1 MEISTK
7 YNINQDVFYVERE
20 RVAETCS
27 TCKGKKIINVTNG
40 VHCWNIK
47 CPDCR
52 GKGKIHNVLHYGV
65 VDGTIKE
72 VIAKQ
77 SETFSYT
84 KYMLH
89 SGITK
94 SEKALFPNVKEAEK
108 KCNYLNDRLNE
119 TKRKLSR
126 TFE

>member
-1 MEISTK
+1 MEIKTK
-7 YNINQDVFYVERE
+7 YDIDQAVFYVERE
-20 RVAETCS
+20 NVIETCS
-27 TCKGKKIINVTNG
+27 TCEGKRIINVTNG

-52 GKGKIHNVLHYGV
+52 GKGKIHNVLYYGV
-65 VDGTIKE
+65 ADGIIKE

-94 SEKALFPNVKEAEK
+94 SEKALFSNVEEAEK
-108 KCNYLNDRLNE
+108 KCSYLNDQIERNKKK
-119 TKRKLSR
+119 TQ
-126 TFE
+126 

>member
-27 TCKGKKIINVTNG
+27 TCKGKKKINVTNG
-40 VHCWNIK
+40 IQNWNVK

-52 GKGKIHNVLHYGV
+52 GKGQIHNVIHYGV
-65 VDGTIKE
+65 ASGKIKQ
-72 VIAKQ
+72 VIAKRN
-77 SETFSYT
+77 ETFSYT
-84 KYMLH
+84 KYVLD

-94 SEKALFPNVKEAEK
+94 SETALFPGVEEAEDQ
-108 KCNYLNDRLNE
+108 CSYLNDQIECNKKK
-119 TKRKLSR
+119 TQ
-126 TFE
+126 

>member
-1 MEISTK
+1 MGISTK

-27 TCKGKKIINVTNG
+27 TCNGKGKINVTNG
-40 VHCWNIK
+40 IKNWNIK

-52 GKGKIHNVLHYGV
+52 GKGQIHNVIHYGV
-65 VDGTIKE
+65 AAGNIIKE
-72 VIAKQ
+72 VIARR

-84 KYMLH
+84 KYLLY

-94 SEKALFPNVKEAEK
+94 SETALFPSVEEAEEQ
-108 KCNYLNDRLNE
+108 CSYLNDQIERNKKK
-119 TKRKLSR
+119 TQ
-126 TFE
+126 

>member
-7 YNINQDVFYVERE
+7 YNINQDVFYIERE

-52 GKGKIHNVLHYGV
+52 GEGKIHNVIHYGV
-65 VDGTIKE
+65 AAGNIIKE
-72 VIAKQ
+72 VIARR

-84 KYMLH
+84 KYLLD

-94 SEKALFPNVKEAEK
+94 SEKALFPSVEEAEEQ
-108 KCNYLNDRLNE
+108 CDYLNDQIERN
-119 TKRKLSR
+119 KKKNQ
-126 TFE
+126 

>member
-40 VHCWNIK
+40 IQNWNIK

-52 GKGKIHNVLHYGV
+52 GEGKIHNVIHYGV
-65 VDGTIKE
+65 ASGKIKQ
-72 VIAKQ
+72 VIAKRN
-77 SETFSYT
+77 ETFSYT
-84 KYMLH
+84 KYLLY

-94 SEKALFPNVKEAEK
+94 SETALFPNIEEAEN
-108 KCNYLNDRLNE
+108 KCSYLNDQIERNKKK
-119 TKRKLSR
+119 TQ
-126 TFE
+126 